1 MWVPNSRDY
10 RGDYRSL
17 TQKEKIGIFLGTTL
31 VMPGV
36 AVLRGPA
43 AINSF
48 WKGWKLRQAT
58 LAYGLLSD
66 STGGG
71 GPSEPLTSTE
81 SPPSLEQI
89 GKASEHI
96 SSPAAAGNS
105 AQGGRRSGSKPRKKC
120 PFGHYWSKKHRRCLP
135 RKDKWFFEWR

>member
-1 MWVPNSRDY
+1 MYGIYVPYESY
-10 RGDYRSL
+10 RGVSNHRPL
-17 TQKEKIGIFLGTTL
+17 TEREKIGIFLATTL
-31 VMPGV
+31 LMPAV
-36 AVLRGPA
+36 AAWRGPA

-58 LAYGLLSD
+58 LAAGLLQD

-89 GKASEHI
+89 GKASEHT
-96 SSPAAAGNS
+96 SSLAAAGNS
-105 AQGGRRSGSKPRKKC
+105 AHGGRRSGSKPRKRC
-120 PFGHYWSKKHRRCLP
+120 PPGSFWNGHRCVK
-135 RKDKWFFEWR
+135 R